1 MNARWGDRHA
11 RRRDIL
17 TAGRSLL
24 ADRGLPA
31 LQMREVAQR
40 AGIALGTVYSYF
52 PTKEALF
59 SAMYAERL
67 DEFRLEIESALGQTE
82 DLEEMLVE
90 VALAYREMYAEFGS
104 ELDVLSARTDDDGSN
119 SAVSVELLKSA
130 GSIWLAMREIVQR
143 AGAKDPDL
151 SLTLLWS
158 SVTGLA
164 NQFTGVRHELHS
176 FSYEEAVR
184 YAMHLLVQGLHRER
198 DQGKPNRR
206 KRQ

>member
-1 MNARWGDRHA
+1 
-11 RRRDIL
+11 
-17 TAGRSLL
+17 LL
-24 ADRGLPA
+24 NDQGLSA

-67 DEFRLEIESALGQTE
+67 DEFLGEIESVLAQTQ
-82 DLEEMLVE
+82 DLEQVFVS
-90 VALAYREMYAEFGS
+90 VALAYRHMYAEFGS
-104 ELDVLSARTDDDGSN
+104 ELDVLSDTGRGDDSE
-119 SAVSVELLKSA
+119 SAVGAELVQSA
-130 GSIWLAMREIVQR
+130 AAIWLAMREVVQR
-143 AGAKDPDL
+143 AGVKDPDL

-164 NQFTGVRHELHS
+164 NQFTGARHELHR

-184 YAMHLLVQGLHRER
+184 YAMRVLVRALQLEHDTE
-198 DQGKPNRR
+198 
-206 KRQ
+206 